1 MLDVEEQ
8 LGRYGAALEAELV
21 REGDGHVQ
29 EHVVLDEPLPRL
41 PRRRSRSRRRAL
53 VGIAVVAALAV
64 LLAVVVGTG
73 GGRDRVV
80 SGPTSSSVFGQ
91 PTHAVLLTSDG
102 IDGVTA
108 IDLDHRIAGRRV
120 INGERAGDQLYRIT
134 LTGQRLVVGWGA
146 IYAYPLNGG
155 RSIKIAD
162 ATQYLPAAEPGE
174 VWTIDEDPVRSGT
187 GNAVIQR
194 VTTSGRVTFRTG
206 SLDIRAAQ
214 PVLGVPGGLVVR
226 TPDSLAVWDASTGT
240 IGPKLGPPFGQAA
253 STGRALAWCVN
264 SCADLHVVPLSVT
277 GAPTAPHGGSGSE
290 LAFSN
295 DRRWLAYLRPV
306 ATDRA
311 ALVLRDLAT
320 GSESTVATGLPQYG
334 SIAWS
339 ADSAQLFYSEY
350 SYGQRGSLVGRYVPA
365 TGRWQQRE
373 LAVGDA
379 VGGLVVLSPAQ
390 ARSFFG
396 RRPVEP
402 AACPGAAGTFPSG
415 RTGRC
420 SFHF

>member
-8 LGRYGAALEAELV
+8 LQRYGAALEAELR
-21 REGDGHVQ
+21 REGNGRLP
-29 EHVVLDEPLPRL
+29 EPVVADEPLAVAARG
-41 PRRRSRSRRRAL
+41 RSRSRRRAL
-53 VGIAVVAALAV
+53 VGVAALVAV
-64 LLAVVVGTG
+64 TVVVAVVVGTAS
-73 GGRDRVV
+73 GREHVA

-91 PTHAVLLTSDG
+91 PTRAVLLTSDG

-120 INGERAGDQLYRIT
+120 VHGERAGDQLYRIT
-134 LTGQRLVVGWGA
+134 LTGTRLVVGWGA
-146 IYAYPLNGG
+146 IYAYQLDGG
-155 RSIKIAD
+155 RSTKVAD

-174 VWTIDEDPVRSGT
+174 VWTIDEDPVRSNT

-194 VTTSGRVTFRTG
+194 VTTSGRVTFRTT

-226 TPDSLAVWDASTGT
+226 TPDALAVWDATTGT

-253 STGRALAWCVN
+253 SNGRALAWCVN
-264 SCADLHVVPLSVT
+264 SCADLHVVPLAVT
-277 GAPTAPHGGSGSE
+277 GPPTAPHGGSGSE

-295 DRRWLAYLRPV
+295 DGRWLAYLRPG
-306 ATDRA
+306 ATDRTE
-311 ALVLRDLAT
+311 LVRRDLAT
-320 GSESTVATGLPQYG
+320 GSESVVATGLPQYG

-339 ADSAQLFYSEY
+339 ADSTQLFYGQ
-350 SYGQRGSLVGRYVPA
+350 SYGPRGTLVGRYVPA

-373 LAVGDA
+373 IAVGDTVA
-379 VGGLVVLSPAQ
+379 GLVVLSPAQ

-396 RRPVEP
+396 RRLVAP
-402 AACPGAAGTFPSG
+402 AACPDAAGTFPSG

>member
-1 MLDVEEQ
+1 VLDVEEQ
-8 LGRYGAALEAELV
+8 LQRYGAALEADLL
-21 REGDGHVQ
+21 READGRLPEPVAS
-29 EHVVLDEPLPRL
+29 DEPLAVV
-41 PRRRSRSRRRAL
+41 PRRRSRARRRAL
-53 VGIAVVAALAV
+53 VGIATLVAVSVVV
-64 LLAVVVGTG
+64 AVVVGTG
-73 GGRDRVV
+73 GGREHVA
-80 SGPTSSSVFGQ
+80 SGPTASSVFGE

-120 INGERAGDQLYRIT
+120 IEGERAGDQLYRIT
-134 LTGQRLVVGWGA
+134 LTRSRLVVGWGA
-146 IYAYPLNGG
+146 IYASPLDGG
-155 RSIKIAD
+155 RSTKVAD

-174 VWTIDEDPVRSGT
+174 VWTIDEDPVRSNT

-194 VTTSGRVTFRTG
+194 VTTSGRVTFRTS

-214 PVLGVPGGLVVR
+214 PQLGVPGGLVVR
-226 TPDSLAVWDASTGT
+226 TPDGTAVWDAATGT
-240 IGPKLGPPFGQAA
+240 VGPTLGPFFGPTA
-253 STGRALAWCVN
+253 SNGRSLAWCVN
-264 SCADLHVVPLSVT
+264 SCADLHVVPLAVT
-277 GAPTAPHGGSGSE
+277 GPPTAPHGGSGSE

-306 ATDRA
+306 ATDRTE
-311 ALVLRDLAT
+311 LVRRDLAT
-320 GSESTVATGLPQYG
+320 GSETVVATGLPQYG

-339 ADSAQLFYSEY
+339 ADSAQLFYSE
-350 SYGQRGSLVGRYVPA
+350 SYGQRGTLVGRYVPA

-373 LAVGDA
+373 VAVGDA
-379 VGGLVVLSPAQ
+379 VTGLVVLSPAQ
-390 ARSFFG
+390 ARSFFSRG
-396 RRPVEP
+396 LVAP